1 MLSKCFILAS
11 KAILVVVVGMLEHG
25 VMAWRQGN
33 HSSRRYTVFNVEASF

>member
-1 MLSKCFILAS
+1 MLSECFILAS